1 VIGVLF
7 GLELSAPIS
16 MIWAPLFI
24 IDLIYFMA
32 DERVK
37 VLPPSLN
44 ESGVKLQIPTN
55 KGFLI

>member
-1 VIGVLF
+1 
-7 GLELSAPIS
+7 